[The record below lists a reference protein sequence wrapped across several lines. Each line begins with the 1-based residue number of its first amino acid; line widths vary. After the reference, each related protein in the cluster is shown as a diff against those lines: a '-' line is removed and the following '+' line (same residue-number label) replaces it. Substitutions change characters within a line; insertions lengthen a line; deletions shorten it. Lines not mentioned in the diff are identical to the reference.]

1 MLPPDSMEKEYEQIV
16 RTPIVFSAGKTCF
29 MEGTPL
35 RLSSFLEQMTGIRTQ
50 TCGEMLCLTIVGI
63 AARYGKAHAL
73 RGSDS
78 YNALKKKRASLRLSS
93 FFGADDGNLNPN
105 VR

>member
-35 RLSSFLEQMTGIRTQ
+35 RLSSF
-50 TCGEMLCLTIVGI
+50 
-63 AARYGKAHAL
+63 
-73 RGSDS
+73 
-78 YNALKKKRASLRLSS
+78 
-93 FFGADDGNLNPN
+93 FGADDGNRTRVFGLGSGHSAIELHLLGAFQL
-105 VR
+105 